1 MRGGFR
7 RLVHPATSLS
17 AVDLASTRACR
28 QQLHEQIRLRQHLLT
43 LLRLPLDE
51 ESLRVT
57 PYELVD
63 EETAE
68 RHLGVG

>member
-1 MRGGFR
+1 MRGGYK

-17 AVDLASTRACR
+17 AVDLASTSACR

-43 LLRLPLDE
+43 LLRLPLDA

-63 EETAE
+63 EHAAE
-68 RHLGVG
+68 RDQGVG